1 MPKLTYA
8 NVTSTLALFLAL
20 GGVSYAALSVGSGQI
35 RNNSV
40 RTQDLRNN
48 DVRSRDIRNNDVRS
62 RDIRNRTIVNRDVLS
77 NTLGGLQ
84 INEATLGRVPD
95 AARLEGR
102 NASSFAVTCPTGT
115 VFHAGGCFETGA
127 RSAQTFAAASR
138 TCGLANRRLPLL
150 TELESLRQQAGM
162 ALAGDELTAET
173 YEDGA
178 VDVYLAIDSAGARTE
193 YPIGVSNQFRCVAPL
208 TN

>member
-20 GGVSYAALSVGSGQI
+20 GGVSYAALSVGSRQI

-150 TELESLRQQAGM
+150 SELESLRQQAGM
-162 ALAGDELTAET
+162 ALAGDEITAET

-193 YPIGVSNQFRCVAPL
+193 YPIAVSNQFRCVAPL

>member
-20 GGVSYAALSVGSGQI
+20 GGVSYAALSVGSRQI

-84 INEATLGRVPD
+84 INENTLGRVPD
-95 AARLEGR
+95 ATRLEGR
-102 NASSFAVTCPTGT
+102 SASSFVVGCPAGTG
-115 VFHAGGCFETGA
+115 FHAGGCFESAA
-127 RSAQTFAAASR
+127 RPAQTFAAASR
-138 TCGLANRRLPLL
+138 TC
-150 TELESLRQQAGM
+150 
-162 ALAGDELTAET
+162 
-173 YEDGA
+173 
-178 VDVYLAIDSAGARTE
+178 
-193 YPIGVSNQFRCVAPL
+193 
-208 TN
+208 

>member
-20 GGVSYAALSVGSGQI
+20 GGVSYAALSVGSRQI

-40 RTQDLRNN
+40 RTQDL
-48 DVRSRDIRNNDVRS
+48 RNNDVRS

-115 VFHAGGCFETGA
+115 VFHAGGCFEAGA

-150 TELESLRQQAGM
+150 SELESLRQQAGM

>member
-20 GGVSYAALSVGSGQI
+20 GGVSYGALRVGSAQI

-40 RTQDLRNN
+40 RTQDL
-48 DVRSRDIRNNDVRS
+48 RNNDVRS

-102 NASSFAVTCPTGT
+102 NASSFAVACPAGT
-115 VFHAGGCFETGA
+115 VFHAGGCFETAA
-127 RSAQTFAAASR
+127 RSAQSFAAASR

-150 TELESLRQQAGM
+150 SELESLRQQAGIT
-162 ALAGDELTAET
+162 LGGDEITAET

-178 VDVYLAIDSAGARTE
+178 AAAYLAINSAGVRNE
-193 YPIGVSNQFRCVAPL
+193 YLIALPNQFRCVAPL

>member
-20 GGVSYAALSVGSGQI
+20 GGVSYAITVGSAQI

-48 DVRSRDIRNNDVRS
+48 DVRTRDLRNNDIRS
-62 RDIRNRTIVNRDVLS
+62 RDIRNRTIVNRDVLT

-84 INEATLGRVPD
+84 INENRLGRVPD
-95 AARLEGR
+95 AARLQGR
-102 NASSFAVTCPTGT
+102 DPSSFTVACPAGT
-115 VFHAGGCFETGA
+115 LSHAGACFETGA
-127 RSAQTFAAASR
+127 RSGQSFAAASR
-138 TCGLANRRLPLL
+138 TCGADNRRLPLL
-150 TELESLRQQAGM
+150 SELESLRQEPGIT
-162 ALAGDELTAET
+162 LSGSELTANIYNET
-173 YEDGA
+173 TGDRVMTIDDAGNRSNIA
-178 VDVYLAIDSAGARTE
+178 VGTARA
-193 YPIGVSNQFRCVAPL
+193 FRCVAPL

>member
-20 GGVSYAALSVGSGQI
+20 GGVSYAAINVGSKQI

-48 DVRSRDIRNNDVRS
+48 DIRSK
-62 RDIRNRTIVNRDVLS
+62 DIRNRTIVGRDVLS

-84 INEATLGRVPD
+84 INENTLGRVPD

-102 NASSFAVTCPTGT
+102 AAGSFTVACPAGT
-115 VFHAGGCFETGA
+115 ISHAGACFETGN
-127 RSAQTFAAASR
+127 RLPQTFVLASR

-150 TELESLRQQAGM
+150 SELESLRQQP
-162 ALAGDELTAET
+162 E
-173 YEDGA
+173 
-178 VDVYLAIDSAGARTE
+178 
-193 YPIGVSNQFRCVAPL
+193 N
-208 TN
+208 